1 MSNSGELMSR
11 TDIAKLLS
19 LVSSF
24 TRRPFGEM
32 DALRW
37 RQDLVGYVYGECEAA
52 VYAHAKHDR
61 DRITPTVIVA
71 RIRQAR
77 RAKEARTPR
86 VAADPAAERAQAAAA
101 GARGIAA
108 VYAAMGW
115 EHIPERSE
123 GLARQCPLESCG
135 AKPGARCQR
144 LGRNR
149 GDRAQSRDPRT
160 GLHPARLAAPTNTT
174 SATTTGMPA

>member
-1 MSNSGELMSR
+1 MSNSGELMTR
-11 TDIAKLLS
+11 TDIAKLLT

-37 RQDLVGYVYGECEAA
+37 QQDLAGYRLGDCEAA

-61 DRITPTVIVA
+61 NGITPTVIIA

-86 VAADPAAERAQAAAA
+86 SAADPAAERARAAAA

-115 EHIPERSE
+115 QHIPERSA

-144 LGRNR
+144 IGRDR
-149 GDRAQSRDPRT
+149 GGRAQSRDPRT
-160 GLHPARLAAPTNTT
+160 GLHPARVAAPTDHA
-174 SATTTGMPA
+174 SAATTGVSA